1 MGSPF
6 SVYVYTTQV
15 SFLPNILYTVTM
27 RSFIDKSFRLFIA
40 LLTTLGFLALGFVL
54 FFIVKES
61 LPLFEEV
68 SVKEFLFGQRWM
80 PISMVGETSFGIFN
94 FILSTLYVSL
104 LAMIFAT
111 VLGVGAAVF
120 LACVASERARS
131 LLYPFIDLLAGIPSV
146 IYGFIGLVTLVPL
159 FRKFG
164 VQTGSCV
171 LAASLLLSIMLLPY
185 LISSCSETILKVKNR
200 YLPASQAM
208 GVSFWYGI
216 SKVILP
222 ASRGNILLSM
232 ILAVGR
238 AMGETMAVMMVI
250 GNANLFPT
258 LLGKGESIAGL
269 IALEMGTAEAGSL
282 HYHALFAAGL
292 VLMVLL
298 MLIHGGIGALRARI
312 MKEV

>member
-1 MGSPF
+1 MGMDSPF
-6 SVYVYTTQV
+6 SLFPLAPVYC
-15 SFLPNILYTVTM
+15 FM
-27 RSFIDKSFRLFIA
+27 RALLDKSFKLIIA
-40 LLTTLGFLALGFVL
+40 LLTALAFLALGFVL

-68 SVKEFLFGQRWM
+68 PLTEFLFGQRWM
-80 PISMVGETSFGIFN
+80 PIAMVGETSFGIFN
-94 FILSTLYVSL
+94 FIMSTLYVSL
-104 LAMIFAT
+104 LAMVFAT

-120 LACVASERARS
+120 LSCVASEKARS
-131 LLYPFIDLLAGIPSV
+131 LLYPCIDLLAGIPSV

-164 VQTGSCV
+164 VQTGACV
-171 LAASLLLSIMLLPY
+171 LAAAILLAIMLLPY
-185 LISSCSETILKVKNR
+185 MISSCSETILKAKSR
-200 YLPASQAM
+200 YLPASNAL
-208 GVSFWYGI
+208 GVSGWYGI
-216 SKVILP
+216 AKVILP
-222 ASRGNILLSM
+222 ASRANILLSM

-298 MLIHGGIGALRARI
+298 MLIHGGIGALRSRL